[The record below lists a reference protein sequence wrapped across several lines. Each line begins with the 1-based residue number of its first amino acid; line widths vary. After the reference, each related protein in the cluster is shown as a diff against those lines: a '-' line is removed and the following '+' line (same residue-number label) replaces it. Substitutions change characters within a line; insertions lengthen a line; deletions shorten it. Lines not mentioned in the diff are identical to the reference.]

1 MGAADKIIPPM
12 LAVFPARYL
21 PTVIRSS
28 SLSILAAC
36 AEADPQAMLLWS
48 QDVVNSCLD
57 LIQLESVPMTR
68 ARPAVAEITEL
79 EPPARKL
86 PDIVDEEPTNIND
99 SSHPVLRRGALVFL
113 GLHIHSLLNDERASS
128 AELPVVTLD
137 IRPRAVQQK
146 QTLPDQL
153 LQRARTIL
161 RYVKDTDVDALVRQQ
176 AGEAEALVK
185 KLRGGWAGIIS

>member
-1 MGAADKIIPPM
+1 M

-21 PTVIRSS
+21 PTIVRSS

-36 AEADPQAMLLWS
+36 AEADPQALLPWS
-48 QDVVNSCLD
+48 QDVVNSVLD
-57 LIQLESVPMTR
+57 LVQIESVPMTR
-68 ARPAVAEITEL
+68 ARPVVVEITEV
-79 EPPARKL
+79 EPPTKKL
-86 PDIVDEEPTNIND
+86 PAIVDEEPTNIND

-113 GLHIHSLLNDERASS
+113 GLHIHSLLNEERSQS
-128 AELPVVTLD
+128 AEMPVVTLD
-137 IRPRAVQQK
+137 IRTQAVQPK

-161 RYVKDTDVDALVRQQ
+161 RYVKETDVDALVRQQ

-185 KLRGGWAGIIS
+185 QLRGGWAGLIS